1 MLTGTE
7 PDPDVARAVEQYQIT
22 TIDHPTRGRFRLPGC
37 PVRLSASEAPTTP
50 PPLAGEH
57 TAEVLAEVL
66 GLGAADVDALRAQRA
81 IG

>member
-1 MLTGTE
+1 M
-7 PDPDVARAVEQYQIT
+7 
-22 TIDHPTRGRFRLPGC
+22 
-37 PVRLSASEAPTTP
+37 RLSASEAPTAP

-66 GLGAADVDALRAQRA
+66 GLSNSDVDALRAQRA